1 MEFLFLSRPHIVWAR
16 TIRVPSHPWLKC
28 EPPITTIGDI
38 ENWSLLSL
46 FLKMFMIALFIIP
59 RYFNELIRFLYCI
72 YTTGI
77 LMGSVSSTVYDN
89 FFVYSNMVILKTFN
103 KSCFLKAKKLISRL
117 NSNSFL
123 TICQNSVSIYNFFI
137 SWGFPDSPQD
147 KGSANDFF
155 LWIFYK

>member
-1 MEFLFLSRPHIVWAR
+1 MSKNNKGSFTPVVKMWTPYHHNWRYWKLKFAVAFPKNVYDCIIHYTTLFQWID
-16 TIRVPSHPWLKC
+16 TI
-28 EPPITTIGDI
+28 
-38 ENWSLLSL
+38 
-46 FLKMFMIALFIIP
+46 FILYLYY
-59 RYFNELIRFLYCI
+59 RYFDGVCKLQGARQ
-72 YTTGI
+72 
-77 LMGSVSSTVYDN
+77 

-147 KGSANDFF
+147 YVGRPANDFF
-155 LWIFYK
+155 LWIFISSKL